1 VVDTFE
7 DFQFDGVPAHDDCEK
22 FTLLRYENSGA
33 QKCFRVQIYVDN
45 GVNTP
50 QYLGVASAAMLQVG
64 LHSMKLGPVVEHARE
79 NRSRRKLHARK
90 EKGSEEEK
98 ETLETVSET

>member
-1 VVDTFE
+1 MY
-7 DFQFDGVPAHDDCEK
+7 K
-22 FTLLRYENSGA
+22 
-33 QKCFRVQIYVDN
+33 IYVDN

-50 QYLGVASAAMLQVG
+50 QYLGVGSAAMLVVG
-64 LHSMKLGPVVEHARE
+64 LHTAKLGPVVQHARE

-98 ETLETVSET
+98 ETLKTVSEM